1 MRANWI
7 MSLVAAVAVVSTPA
21 QAEWTTRQGGDFGML
36 VSNTNAEGDELF
48 LYCAQQGLNVGF
60 VLRVSSKPGGPSDLT
75 KVPVAVT
82 LDDRPAAQL
91 TIEGYD
97 GAWFSAEPGS
107 FALAAALIKSA
118 SATVAI
124 ADSYAEAFEA
134 PRPTFALAGSA
145 AALAKAGFPARCRA
159 K

>member
-7 MSLVAAVAVVSTPA
+7 TSFVAAAVSATPA

-60 VLRVSSKPGGPSDLT
+60 VLRVSSRPGGPSDLT

-82 LDDRPAAQL
+82 LDDGPAARL
-91 TIEGYD
+91 TVEGYD
-97 GAWFSAEPGS
+97 GAWFSAEPES
-107 FALAAALIKSA
+107 FALAAALVKSGN
-118 SATVAI
+118 ATVAI
-124 ADSYAEAFEA
+124 ADDYAEAFEA
-134 PRPTFALAGSA
+134 SRPSFALAGSA

>member
-7 MSLVAAVAVVSTPA
+7 TLFVAAVAVVSTPA

-36 VSNTNAEGDELF
+36 VSNANADGDELF
-48 LYCAQQGLNVGF
+48 VYCAQQGLNVGF

-75 KVPVAVT
+75 KVRVAVSV
-82 LDDRPAAQL
+82 DGRPATPL

-97 GAWFSAEPGS
+97 GAWVSMEPTS
-107 FALAAALIKSA
+107 FALANALLKSG
-118 SATVAI
+118 SATVRV
-124 ADSYAEAFEA
+124 ADDYAEAFEA
-134 PRPTFALAGSA
+134 SAPEFALAGSA
-145 AALAKAGFPARCRA
+145 AALAKAGFPARCRP